1 MVVDGAKK
9 PARRRAGNA
18 VRRRWC
24 LLAVVVVLLV
34 AGGGVVRHLLREG
47 SPESAPPGSMP
58 IVGAASG
65 FNVLLVSLDTVRQ
78 DRLGC
83 YGYSLAHTPVIDA
96 LAARGARFDDAVAST
111 PVTLPSHTTIMTG
124 LYPPH
129 HAVRDNGLYRLAEEH
144 ETLAERL
151 KNNGYD
157 TAAFVGCFVLDE
169 RFGLDQGFDVTSGED
184 ESTAEYKSVNIVLKA
199 MDPGRRKDDITCLIR
214 FKLLISASDPE
225 GFDVF
230 IRWSGIGDIKTDPTD
245 IRTDTNIGKII
256 KALYQL
262 TISSE
267 EVLIATKKAAAEF
280 KIEKNIAVIKNL
292 YQELNSLCQTIQEE
306 RDKWMAFRKDEY
318 FYWICQEHEEWDTNK
333 GHRYESMSDILK
345 SLDVISSVK

>member
-1 MVVDGAKK
+1 
-9 PARRRAGNA
+9 
-18 VRRRWC
+18 VRFKEMR
-24 LLAVVVVLLV
+24 LLADI
-34 AGGGVVRHLLREG
+34 REG
-47 SPESAPPGSMP
+47 YQMLEKKINEVKDQA
-58 IVGAASG
+58 
-65 FNVLLVSLDTVRQ
+65 DTIIAQKKTEITNSVMKEFK
-78 DRLGC
+78 D
-83 YGYSLAHTPVIDA
+83 
-96 LAARGARFDDAVAST
+96 F
-111 PVTLPSHTTIMTG
+111 
-124 LYPPH
+124 
-129 HAVRDNGLYRLAEEH
+129 
-144 ETLAERL
+144 
-151 KNNGYD
+151 
-157 TAAFVGCFVLDE
+157 F
-169 RFGLDQGFDVTSGED
+169 LDQGFDVTSGED